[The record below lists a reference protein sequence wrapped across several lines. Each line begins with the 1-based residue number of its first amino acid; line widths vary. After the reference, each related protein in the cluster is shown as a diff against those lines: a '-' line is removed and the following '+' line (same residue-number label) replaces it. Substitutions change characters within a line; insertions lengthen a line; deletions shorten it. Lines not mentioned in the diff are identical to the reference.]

1 MRVIEN
7 GISVADQQDD
17 PNSVLNFWRNLLK
30 IRKAHPALFAFGKF
44 DLHDADN
51 KYTMTYTKTS
61 YKGGKGALLVVLNFS
76 GQEQKYEVPQDA
88 ATGNRELIA
97 SAVASP
103 REGVLDPW
111 EGKVYLIS

>member
-17 PNSVLNFWRNLLK
+17 PNSVLNFWRKLLQ
-30 IRKAHPALFAFGKF
+30 IRRAHPALFAFGKF
-44 DLHDADN
+44 NLLDADN
-51 KYTMTYTKTS
+51 KHTMTYTKTS
-61 YKGGKGALLVVLNFS
+61 YKGGKQALLVVLNFS
-76 GQEQKYEVPQDA
+76 GLEQKYEVPQDL
-88 ATGNRELIA
+88 ATGKRELIA

-103 REGVLDPW
+103 KEGVLVPW